1 MIEEIDLGKKIQDFR
16 NMRSMSLRELAKRAG
31 TTASML
37 SQIERNLVNPSISTL
52 KSIAQALEVPM
63 FKFFKE
69 EEPQVQMIVRRGEN
83 KTIGHPDAD
92 LSYTLLTPDVRGN
105 IEFCRMS
112 IPPGFTS
119 GRIPQEHTGE
129 EVAYVMQGTV
139 EITVAGVSYCLEE
152 GDSIRIPPLTSHQ
165 WKNQSGNTVQVIFA
179 ITPPSF

>member
-1 MIEEIDLGKKIQDFR
+1 
-16 NMRSMSLRELAKRAG
+16 
-31 TTASML
+31 
-37 SQIERNLVNPSISTL
+37 
-52 KSIAQALEVPM
+52 
-63 FKFFKE
+63 
-69 EEPQVQMIVRRGEN
+69 
-83 KTIGHPDAD
+83 
-92 LSYTLLTPDVRGN
+92 
-105 IEFCRMS
+105 MS

-119 GRIPQEHTGE
+119 GRTPQEHIGE

>member
-119 GRIPQEHTGE
+119 GTYRRRSGLCDAGNGRDHSRRSFLLSGRRRQHTYS
-129 EVAYVMQGTV
+129 AADLPSV
-139 EITVAGVSYCLEE
+139 EKSE
-152 GDSIRIPPLTSHQ
+152 
-165 WKNQSGNTVQVIFA
+165 W
-179 ITPPSF
+179 